1 MAAPRIDRRLAAILA
16 ADVVGYSSLMERD
29 EDRTLA
35 RLKAHR
41 QEFIEPLI
49 AEYQGRVVKLMGDG
63 ALVEFASVVD
73 AVRCAVLIQQGMAE
87 REAGVPEDQ
96 RIRFRIGINL
106 GDVIHEADG
115 DLYGD
120 GVNIAARLEQ
130 LAEPGGVVV
139 SGTAF
144 DQLQGKLDLPLEFA
158 GEQRVKNIERLVR
171 AYRVR
176 LDGTVARFRLPF
188 HHARRFAPLAAAAL
202 LLALAIAAGA
212 WWYSLRSPSD
222 ADGSPTLDRPAI
234 AVLPFDDFGGDERQQ
249 RLADAFTEDLISEL
263 ARSRDLLVIAR
274 NSVEAFKGKGTDV
287 RQVGREL
294 GVRYVLEGSLQVE
307 PERVRI
313 TAQLIEASTGTH
325 LWSERYDRPA
335 GNLFAIR
342 DEVLN
347 RLVGTL
353 TGFDGPIWAEWREAA
368 RRKPP
373 QSLGA
378 WDYYL
383 LANRPYRR
391 HDKEGNAEAR
401 QLLEK
406 AIELDP
412 RFARAW
418 AFLADTHFQDAIGG
432 WTGDR
437 VRSWKLHHEAVRRA
451 AELDPVDGYVQ
462 LSLGGSHFAKDEVEL
477 GRQAW
482 ERALALAPN
491 DALVNRAIGAQ
502 LPIALGV
509 ERATQGVELVDRA
522 LQQLDPFHPP
532 YHYLS
537 LGIPLYFAG
546 RYDEA
551 VAALEKVP
559 DPWVEVRVMLALSSA
574 QAGFQDKA
582 RRNVEE
588 VLRLE
593 PGFTAEGW
601 VDNDF
606 YQPGGSSAE
615 LFFEGARKAGLPLC
629 AKAEEA
635 AKFDP
640 RNRLPECEAERAK
653 AVAPKM

>member
-1 MAAPRIDRRLAAILA
+1 MARAERRLAAILA
-16 ADVVGYSSLMERD
+16 ADVVGYSRLMERD
-29 EDRTLA
+29 EDLTLT

-41 QEFIEPLI
+41 REFIEPLI
-49 AEYQGRVVKLMGDG
+49 AEYQGRIVKLVGDG
-63 ALVEFASVVD
+63 ALVEFARVVD

-87 REAGVPEDQ
+87 REAAVSEDR
-96 RIRFRIGINL
+96 RIRLRVGINL
-106 GDVIHEADG
+106 GDVICEADG

-120 GVNIAARLEQ
+120 GVNVAARLEQ

-139 SGTAF
+139 SGTAY
-144 DQLQGKLDLPLEFA
+144 DHLQGKLDLPLEFA

-176 LDGTVARFRLPF
+176 LDRTAVRFRLPF
-188 HHARRFAPLAAAAL
+188 HRARRFAPLVAAAL

-222 ADGSPTLDRPAI
+222 ADGPPILGRPTI
-234 AVLPFDDFGGDERQQ
+234 AVLPFDDFGGEERQQ

-263 ARSRDLLVIAR
+263 ARSRELLVIAR

-294 GVRYVLEGSLQVE
+294 GVRYVLEGSLQAE

-335 GNLFAIR
+335 DDLFAVR

-353 TGFDGPIWAEWREAA
+353 TGYDGPIWAEWREAA
-368 RRKPP
+368 PRKPP
-373 QSLGA
+373 HSLGA
-378 WDYYL
+378 WDYFL

-418 AFLADTHFQDAIGG
+418 AFLADTHFQDAISG

-437 VRSWKLHHEAVRRA
+437 ARSWKLHHEAVRRA
-451 AELDPVDGYVQ
+451 AELDPVDGHVQ
-462 LSLGGSHFAKDEVEL
+462 VSLGGLALRERRGRARETGL
-477 GRQAW
+477 GARLGTGSQRRARRSGDRGAACDGPRRGARPTGSGARQSGAPAARPLPPAVPLL
-482 ERALALAPN
+482 EPRLRALLRRP
-491 DALVNRAIGAQ
+491 LRRGGRGA
-502 LPIALGV
+502 G
-509 ERATQGVELVDRA
+509 
-522 LQQLDPFHPP
+522 
-532 YHYLS
+532 
-537 LGIPLYFAG
+537 
-546 RYDEA
+546 
-551 VAALEKVP
+551 
-559 DPWVEVRVMLALSSA
+559 
-574 QAGFQDKA
+574 
-582 RRNVEE
+582 
-588 VLRLE
+588 
-593 PGFTAEGW
+593 
-601 VDNDF
+601 
-606 YQPGGSSAE
+606 
-615 LFFEGARKAGLPLC
+615 EGARPMGRGAGH
-629 AKAEEA
+629 AGTEQRAGEA
-635 AKFDP
+635 SEQGATECRRGP
-640 RNRLPECEAERAK
+640 AARARLHD
-653 AVAPKM
+653 

>member
-1 MAAPRIDRRLAAILA
+1 MAAPRVERRLAAILA

-29 EDRTLA
+29 EDRTLV

-49 AEYQGRVVKLMGDG
+49 AEYQGRIVKLMGDG

-73 AVRCAVLIQQGMAE
+73 AVRCAVLIQQGMVE
-87 REAGVPEDQ
+87 REAGVPEAE

-106 GDVIHEADG
+106 GDVIREADG

-120 GVNIAARLEQ
+120 GVNVAARLEQ

-139 SGTAF
+139 SGTAY

-176 LDGTVARFRLPF
+176 LDGTAVRFRLPF
-188 HHARRFAPLAAAAL
+188 RRARRFVPLAAAVL
-202 LLALAIAAGA
+202 LLALAITGGA
-212 WWYSLRSPSD
+212 WWYSLQNSD
-222 ADGSPTLDRPAI
+222 AGISPVLDRPAI

-249 RLADAFTEDLISEL
+249 RIADAFTEDLITEL
-263 ARSRDLLVIAR
+263 ARSHELLVIAR
-274 NSVEAFKGKGTDV
+274 NSVEAFKGKGVDV

-294 GVRYVLEGSLQVE
+294 GVRYVLEGSLQAE
-307 PERVRI
+307 PERIRI
-313 TAQLIEASTGTH
+313 TAQLIEVTTGTH

-335 GNLFAIR
+335 NDLFAVR

-353 TGFDGPIWAEWREAA
+353 TGYDGPIWAEWREAA

-373 QSLGA
+373 QSLSA
-378 WDYYL
+378 WDYFL
-383 LANRPYRR
+383 LANKPYRR

-401 QLLEK
+401 RLLEK

-412 RFARAW
+412 GLARAW
-418 AFLADTHFQDAIGG
+418 NFLADTHAGDWING

-437 VRSWKLHHEAVRRA
+437 ARSLALMHETTERA
-451 AELDPVDGYVQ
+451 AELDPADAHVQ
-462 LSLGGSHFAKDEVEL
+462 LSLGGSYFAKDEVEL
-477 GRQAW
+477 GSAAW
-482 ERALALAPN
+482 ERALALGPN
-491 DALVNRAIGAQ
+491 DALVNRAIGGQ

-509 ERATQGVELVDRA
+509 ERAAEGVELVERA
-522 LQQLDPFHPP
+522 LSQLDPFHPP
-532 YHYLS
+532 FHYLT

-546 RYDEA
+546 RYAEA

-559 DPWVEVRVMLALSSA
+559 DPWLEVRLMLALSSA
-574 QAGFQDKA
+574 QAGLQDKA
-582 RRNVEE
+582 RRNSDE
-588 VLRLE
+588 VRRLE
-593 PGFTAEGW
+593 PGFTAEAW

-606 YQPGGSSAE
+606 YQPGGSSAA
-615 LFFEGARKAGLPLC
+615 LFFDGARKAGLPLC
-629 AKAEEA
+629 AKPEAA

-640 RNRLPECEAERAK
+640 RNRLQECEAERAK
-653 AVAPKM
+653 AAAPKM

>member
-1 MAAPRIDRRLAAILA
+1 
-16 ADVVGYSSLMERD
+16 
-29 EDRTLA
+29 
-35 RLKAHR
+35 
-41 QEFIEPLI
+41 
-49 AEYQGRVVKLMGDG
+49 
-63 ALVEFASVVD
+63 
-73 AVRCAVLIQQGMAE
+73 
-87 REAGVPEDQ
+87 
-96 RIRFRIGINL
+96 
-106 GDVIHEADG
+106 
-115 DLYGD
+115 
-120 GVNIAARLEQ
+120 
-130 LAEPGGVVV
+130 
-139 SGTAF
+139 
-144 DQLQGKLDLPLEFA
+144 
-158 GEQRVKNIERLVR
+158 VR

-176 LDGTVARFRLPF
+176 LDGTALRFRLPF
-188 HHARRFAPLAAAAL
+188 RRARRFVPLAAAVL
-202 LLALAIAAGA
+202 LLALAITGGA
-212 WWYSLRSPSD
+212 WWYSLQNSD
-222 ADGSPTLDRPAI
+222 AGISPALDRPAI

-249 RLADAFTEDLISEL
+249 RIADAFTEDLITEL
-263 ARSRDLLVIAR
+263 ARSRELLVIAR

-313 TAQLIEASTGTH
+313 TAQLIEATTGTH

-335 GNLFAIR
+335 NDLFAVR
-342 DEVLN
+342 DEVLT

-353 TGFDGPIWAEWREAA
+353 TGYDGPIWAEWQEAA

-383 LANRPYRR
+383 LANQPYRR

-401 QLLEK
+401 RLLEK

-418 AFLADTHFQDAIGG
+418 AFLADTHFGDAMNG

-437 VRSWKLHHEAVRRA
+437 ARSWELCHEAERRA
-451 AELDPVDGYVQ
+451 AELDPADGYVQ
-462 LSLGGSHFAKDEVEL
+462 LSLGGLHFAKDEVEL
-477 GRQAW
+477 GKQAW

-491 DALVNRAIGAQ
+491 DALVNRAVGAQ

-509 ERATQGVELVDRA
+509 ERAAQGVELVDRA
-522 LQQLDPFHPP
+522 LQQIDPFHPP
-532 YHYLS
+532 FHYLS

-546 RYDEA
+546 RYAEA

-559 DPWVEVRVMLALSSA
+559 DPWIEVRVMLALSSA
-574 QAGFQDKA
+574 QAKLQDKA
-582 RRNVEE
+582 RRNAEE

-593 PGFTAEGW
+593 PGFTAEAW

-606 YQPGGSSAE
+606 YQPGGSSAA

-629 AKAEEA
+629 AKLDEA

-653 AVAPKM
+653 AAAPKM